1 MIVKPNKIKTHPPTI
16 TDEQI
21 AKVIADIKR
30 GAPKKYACYANGM
43 SDRHFYYMVDQGKCD
58 IRHGNLM
65 TREARMVRSLHEV
78 EMEAIV
84 SCCKDIRKN
93 KQGHKGAQWILE
105 HVYWR
110 EFSGDAKIMTMAEEL
125 EKLKMERLDEKRSK
139 EGHEEGNE
147 EDGEGV

>member
-1 MIVKPNKIKTHPPTI
+1 MIVKPHKKKTNDIKI

-58 IRHGNLM
+58 IRHGDLL
-65 TREARMVRSLHEV
+65 TREAKMVRSLHEV

-125 EKLKMERLDEKRSK
+125 EKLKMERLDEERSK
-139 EGHEEGNE
+139 EGSE
-147 EDGEGV
+147 EDDQGIGA